1 MTSVSAAAPLVA
13 PVGGP
18 LPPAGAV
25 LVVTARPGQESA
37 DLGGLLFAFRRSGA
51 DLALLCLTRGEA
63 SPLNSTCGKLEA
75 VRPWELQLAASVLG
89 ISSVTVADYPDGA
102 LSRYPVAELADR
114 VRRASRWHSADL
126 LLVIDPETGD
136 LDDIAVAA
144 AARLAGVPVVART
157 VPGADGAWMIDLGGD
172 AAAARAIQKAAAAA
186 HASQSQALPELIGR
200 VDLLGGGE
208 QLRWLVPRTR
218 ELTARATTSAN
229 DLAVRFSRSA
239 LSTQE
244 VHRRCEAS

>member
-13 PVGGP
+13 PVCAP
-18 LPPAGAV
+18 LPPARAV
-25 LVVTARPGQESA
+25 LAVTARPGQESA

-51 DLALLCLTRGEA
+51 GLALLCLTRGEA
-63 SPLNSTCGKLEA
+63 SPLNSTCGRLEA

-89 ISSVTVADYPDGA
+89 ISSVTVANYHDGA
-102 LSRYPVAELADR
+102 LYRYPVAELADR

-126 LLVIDPETGD
+126 LLVIDPDTGD

-157 VPGADGAWMIDLGGD
+157 VPGAHGAWMIDLGGD

-186 HASQSQALPELIGR
+186 HASQSQALPELIGH
-200 VDLLGGGE
+200 VDLQGGGE

-218 ELTARATTSAN
+218 DRQTLRAAWPAPGAA
-229 DLAVRFSRSA
+229 D
-239 LSTQE
+239 
-244 VHRRCEAS
+244 